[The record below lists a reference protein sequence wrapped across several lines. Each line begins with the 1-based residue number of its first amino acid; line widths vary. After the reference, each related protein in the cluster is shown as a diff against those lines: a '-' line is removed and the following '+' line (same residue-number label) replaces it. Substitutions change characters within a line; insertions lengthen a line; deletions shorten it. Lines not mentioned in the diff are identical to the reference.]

1 MHRNFKM
8 NPAQRIKICFRGW
21 MVKKTALAASCSDDC
36 QLFQVECLFCFNLV
50 NLSILLMHGK
60 KQWKAF

>member
-21 MVKKTALAASCSDDC
+21 MVKKTALAAVQMTASSSK
-36 QLFQVECLFCFNLV
+36 LNGLLRFNLV